1 MSDLAC
7 FVNPG
12 PYPGDR
18 RTSDYLSKQVTAS
31 FGSHRR
37 RLLRLGL
44 RRSLKPRLQGDDNLA
59 YLLIAFEVSVGFDG
73 LIEGES
79 PGDLR
84 LERSVRQAIVD
95 VFLHS
100 FPLRGATQFVEGVAK
115 HAYSSGKSGHGEGC
129 GLAREH
135 AVQEDGATIGRGL
148 SERVDVIAAYRIE
161 DDACTL
167 AAGDRL
173 HTGHQVLLFRDD
185 DVVGAKGYELLFF
198 GGGPGGRNRD
208 TALCFYD
215 LDRRNSNGRADR

>member
-84 LERSVRQAIVD
+84 LEGSIRQAIVD
-95 VFLHS
+95 VLLHG
-100 FPLRGATQFVEGVAK
+100 FPLRGATQFAEGVAE
-115 HAYSSGKSGHGEGC
+115 HADGSAKDSHGEGR

-135 AVQEDGATIGRGL
+135 AVQVDGATIGRGL
-148 SERVDVIAAYRIE
+148 RERVDVVAAHRIE

-173 HTGHQVLLFRDD
+173 HTSHQVLIFRDD
-185 DVVGAKGYELLFF
+185 DVVGAEGHQLTLF
-198 GGGPGGRNRD
+198 GRGTGGRDGD
-208 TALCFYD
+208 T
-215 LDRRNSNGRADR
+215 